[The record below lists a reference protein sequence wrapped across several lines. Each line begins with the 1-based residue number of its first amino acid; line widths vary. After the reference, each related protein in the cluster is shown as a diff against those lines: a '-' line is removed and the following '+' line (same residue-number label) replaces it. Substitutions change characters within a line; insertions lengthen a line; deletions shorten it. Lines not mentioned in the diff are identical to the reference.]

1 MSDHHLIVATG
12 PRTDPELLEQAIAE
26 AADAVTV
33 HVAVPA
39 VMPAAMPISAV
50 PPRLAERLNRLAETA
65 RAAAHRRR
73 LWAHVEIVPCRHTG
87 WVVTTLA
94 ELEHPD
100 QVTLV
105 GAAGWRLRRA
115 LRGID
120 AETRVLAPQQRLHRR
135 RGPVAAPGADTVHP

>member
-1 MSDHHLIVATG
+1 VSEHHLIVTTG

-39 VMPAAMPISAV
+39 VMPGAMPISAV
-50 PPRLAERLNRLAETA
+50 PPRLVERLNGLAETA
-65 RAAAHRRR
+65 RAAAHR
-73 LWAHVEIVPCRHTG
+73 LEVWARVEIVPCRDTG
-87 WVVTTLA
+87 WVVRTIA

-105 GAAGWRLRRA
+105 GTAGWRLRRA
-115 LRGID
+115 LRGLD
-120 AETRVLAPQQRLHRR
+120 AETRVLAPEQRRHRR
-135 RGPVAAPGADTVHP
+135 RGPVGARGADTVQP

>member
-1 MSDHHLIVATG
+1 VSDHHLIVATG
-12 PRTDPELLEQAIAE
+12 PRTDPQLLEQAIAE

-73 LWAHVEIVPCRHTG
+73 LWARVEIVPCRDT
-87 WVVTTLA
+87 
-94 ELEHPD
+94 
-100 QVTLV
+100 
-105 GAAGWRLRRA
+105 GWRLRRA

-120 AETRVLAPQQRLHRR
+120 AETRVLAPQQRLRRR
-135 RGPVAAPGADTVHP
+135 RGPVGAPGADTVHP